1 MCRQHTPP
9 NTKPVV
15 YDKHR
20 LPQTVVPSVY
30 DMRVT
35 PDLKAFTFEG
45 ESVITIK
52 VKKAVNEIV
61 FNAADLTIHEATLT
75 DRNGTSMVGTVT
87 LDAESERAFVK
98 FDGIVGK
105 GSWKLTL
112 RYSGILNKNLK
123 GFYRSVYKN
132 DAGVEEVIATTKFE
146 PCDARRAF
154 PCWDEPAF
162 KAKYNITLVVDEDLE
177 AISNAPVQCV
187 QKVEGKKAVTFK
199 TTIKMSTYLVA
210 FRVGKFECTEPVYT
224 DAGVPIRVWC
234 VPGKKH
240 LSGFALSAAK
250 FTLDWYA
257 RYFDVPY
264 AGEKLDLV
272 AIPDFASGAME
283 DFACIAFRET
293 LLLIDENTAS
303 HAELERAAEV
313 IAHENAHMWFGDYV
327 TMSWWN
333 GLWLNEA
340 FATFMANLACDAWKP
355 EWKIFEGFNVSRAG
369 AMRIDS
375 LHSTRP
381 IEFAVNNPAEARG
394 MFDVLTYQKGS
405 AILRQLQL
413 TMGEAAFQAGIRQYL
428 KDRAFANAD
437 TPELWEALET
447 AGREASLEFS
457 VTEMMNGWVF
467 QPGLPVVSLS
477 ASEIEGAVV
486 LKQRAFKY
494 KGAGQGLWHVPVTL
508 RARTAGGIVERTHI
522 LKRERE
528 IVYLGQ
534 DVACVVGN
542 AGGYGFYR
550 VEYDDTLR
558 EQLKANLPELSGGER
573 FNLVGDTWASVLAG
587 ATSLSSYLSMVRT
600 ITGPFG
606 ELDDNVWSV
615 ILGSLGYIRRVL
627 PPMDDAVQAEFLSL
641 VRNIVMLG
649 IERLG
654 WEPRSTDTPQHGP
667 LRGSLIGLLGAYGDP
682 TVAAWAKTQY
692 AALQKDK
699 SAVHP
704 NLIGAVISTMAA
716 NGDAALY
723 DEFFGKYK
731 DASLT
736 PQQQSRFMYALAGFR
751 QSELIERTLTMCMDG
766 TIRTQDAPHVILSA
780 FMSPRHS
787 RRVWQFV
794 QEKWDAMLAAW
805 PMQAMPRLVEGITA
819 LVDEALETEVQAF
832 FATHPVKAGEKA
844 VAQFIELL
852 GIAVRFSQGCRGEL
866 HLFASLQKKQD

>member
-1 MCRQHTPP
+1 MCRQHTPVK
-9 NTKPVV
+9 KPVA

-20 LPQTVVPSVY
+20 LPQTVIPSVY

-45 ESVITIK
+45 ESVIAIK
-52 VKKAVNEIV
+52 VTRACEEIV
-61 FNAADLTIHEATLT
+61 FNAADLDITEAILT
-75 DRNGTSMVGTVT
+75 GRGGTSMVGTIT
-87 LDAESERAFVK
+87 LDAETERAFVK
-98 FDGIVGK
+98 FDGVVGK

-112 RYSGILNKNLK
+112 RYKGVLNDKLK
-123 GFYRSVYKN
+123 GFYRSIYKN
-132 DAGVEEVIATTKFE
+132 EAGSDEVIATTKFE

-162 KAKYNITLVVDEDLE
+162 KAKYNITLVIDEELE
-177 AISNAPVQCV
+177 AISNAPVKRV
-187 QKVEGKKAVTFK
+187 KKVAGGKKAVTFK

-240 LSGFALSAAK
+240 LAGFALSAAK

-257 RYFDVPY
+257 RYFAVPY
-264 AGEKLDLV
+264 AGEKLDLI

-283 DFACIAFRET
+283 DFACISFRET
-293 LLLIDENTAS
+293 LLLVDEKTAS
-303 HAELERAAEV
+303 HAELERVAEV
-313 IAHENAHMWFGDYV
+313 VAHENAHMWFGDYV

-355 EWKIFEGFNVSRAG
+355 EWKTFEGFNVSRAG

-413 TMGEAAFQAGIRQYL
+413 TMGEAAFQAGIQQYL
-428 KDRAFANAD
+428 QDRAFANAD
-437 TPELWEALET
+437 TPELWEALEA
-447 AGREASLEFS
+447 AGKEAGLEFS

-477 ASEIEGAVV
+477 VSEIEGAVV

-494 KGAGQGLWHVPVTL
+494 KGEAAGRWHVPVTL
-508 RARTAGGIVERTHI
+508 RARTKGGVVEKTHI
-522 LKRERE
+522 LKDERE

-534 DVACVVGN
+534 DVAYTIGN

-558 EQLKANLPELSGGER
+558 EQLAANLTELSGGER

-587 ATSLSSYLSMVRT
+587 ATSLSGYLSVVQT

-606 ELDDNVWSV
+606 ELDDNVWAV

-627 PPMDDAVQAEFLSL
+627 PLDETVQAEYLSL
-641 VRNIVMLG
+641 VRGIVMPG

-654 WEPRSTDTPQHGP
+654 WEPRATDTPQQGP
-667 LRGSLIGLLGAYGDP
+667 LRGSLIGMLGAYGDQ

-699 SAVHP
+699 SAVNA
-704 NLIGAVISTMAA
+704 NLVGAVISTMAA

-731 DASLT
+731 DPSLT
-736 PQQQSRFMYALAGFR
+736 PQQQSRFMYALAGFK
-751 QSELIERTLTMCMDG
+751 QPELIERTLTMCMDG

-819 LVDEALETEVQAF
+819 LVDETLESEVQAF
-832 FATHPVKAGEKA
+832 FAEHPVKAGEKA

-866 HLFASLQKKQD
+866 GFLQKQ